1 MATEITDENVSQPWS
16 KTKTG
21 IVIASII
28 LGLALIIIPLLL
40 WKKPWKKDT
49 SPSGFPPQ
57 PSPSPEGDDDEG
69 GGGGPSPSPSASPQS
84 SSGPSS
90 TPSPPAPA
98 PTAQSEYCDQRTDV
112 TLAGG
117 SGCKHYNDSRS
128 KCLKYYQNPNGNDA
142 DTPYGEGRLCKWNSG
157 SDYPCKNNGES
168 CKVAASPIIADFME
182 KGQYCYGM
190 QNTDQYAVNKGTKS
204 CSKFDK
210 NEQTGAKQKCQ
221 TRFQYPVG
229 SGGTANKSALGMTNT
244 CSWSGDSSGKCSA
257 KGKRCLR
264 AVAPNGQTSPN
275 GGDGENDDS

>member
-1 MATEITDENVSQPWS
+1 M
-16 KTKTG
+16 
-21 IVIASII
+21 
-28 LGLALIIIPLLL
+28 
-40 WKKPWKKDT
+40 
-49 SPSGFPPQ
+49 
-57 PSPSPEGDDDEG
+57 
-69 GGGGPSPSPSASPQS
+69 
-84 SSGPSS
+84 
-90 TPSPPAPA
+90 
-98 PTAQSEYCDQRTDV
+98 
-112 TLAGG
+112 AGG

-128 KCLKYYQNPNGNDA
+128 KCLKHYQNPNGNDA

-190 QNTDQYAVNKGTKS
+190 QNTDQYAVNKGTKA

-210 NEQTGAKQKCQ
+210 SKQTGAKQKCQ

-244 CSWSGDSSGKCSA
+244 CSWSGDNSGQCSA

-264 AVAPNGQTSPN
+264 AVAPNGQSSPN